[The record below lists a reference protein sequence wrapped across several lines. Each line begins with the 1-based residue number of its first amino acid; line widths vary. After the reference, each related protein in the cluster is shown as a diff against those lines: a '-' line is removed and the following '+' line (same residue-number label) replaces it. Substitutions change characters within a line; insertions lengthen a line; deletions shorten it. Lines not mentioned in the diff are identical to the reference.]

1 VVNRE
6 ASFRRRRSEMVERQL
21 LREGIT
27 DPRVLEAMERI
38 PRHAFMPPD
47 THDLA
52 YAPQAVDIGE
62 GQTISQPL
70 MVASMTQALG
80 LSGRES
86 VLEIGTGSGYQA
98 AVLGWLAARVVSVER
113 IPTLAARAN
122 QALREQGLHR
132 VEVLV
137 GDGSDPSF
145 LEGCFDRILVTA
157 AAPEITATWL
167 DRLNDPGILVCPVG
181 DRDLQVIKVVLREGG
196 ADRFETGT
204 ACRFVPL
211 IGRAGFSHE

>member
-1 VVNRE
+1 
-6 ASFRRRRSEMVERQL
+6 MVERQL
-21 LREGIT
+21 VPEGIS

-38 PRHAFMPPD
+38 PRHCFMPD
-47 THDLA
+47 STRALA

-80 LSGRES
+80 LGGRES

-98 AVLGWLAARVVSVER
+98 AILGWLAGRVVSIER
-113 IPTLAARAN
+113 IESLADDAAAELHR
-122 QALREQGLHR
+122 QGLGN

-137 GDGSDPSF
+137 GDGSAPTF
-145 LEGCFDRILVTA
+145 LSEKFDRILVTA
-157 AAPEITATWL
+157 AAPRLCSAWL
-167 DRLNDPGILVCPVG
+167 EHLRDPGVLVCPVG
-181 DRDLQVIKVVLREGG
+181 DRHLQVIKVVHREDGR
-196 ADRFETGT
+196 DRVETGT

-211 IGRAGFSHE
+211 IGRGGFGEG

>member
-1 VVNRE
+1 MNRE
-6 ASFRRRRSEMVERQL
+6 ASFRRLRMEMVERQL

-70 MVASMTQALG
+70 MVGSMTQALG

-113 IPTLAARAN
+113 IPSLAARASE
-122 QALREQGLHR
+122 ALREQGLDR

-145 LEGCFDRILVTA
+145 VEGCFDRILVTA
-157 AAPEITATWL
+157 AAPEITSAWL

-181 DRDLQVIKVVLREGG
+181 DLDLQVIKVVIREGG
-196 ADRFETGT
+196 SDRIETGT

-211 IGRAGFSHE
+211 IGRAGFSPG